1 MVEDLS
7 RRKVIK
13 KVDVNDDDGV
23 DDDVDNNVDSCMT
36 LARKERRDGT
46 ETIFF
51 EREKEEERGLP
62 HFHFYNRFFTLS
74 LSHTLSHSLPLT
86 CTKV

>member
-1 MVEDLS
+1 MVVNHLWPVLEVSVDQTRCAREMLEDLS

-13 KVDVNDDDGV
+13 KVDGNDDDGD

-51 EREKEEERGLP
+51 
-62 HFHFYNRFFTLS
+62 
-74 LSHTLSHSLPLT
+74 
-86 CTKV
+86 